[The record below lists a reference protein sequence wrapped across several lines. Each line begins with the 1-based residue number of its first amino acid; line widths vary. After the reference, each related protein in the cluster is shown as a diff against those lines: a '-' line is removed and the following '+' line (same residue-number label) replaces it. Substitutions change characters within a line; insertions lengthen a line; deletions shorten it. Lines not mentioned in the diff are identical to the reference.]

1 MVIWIIGLSGS
12 GKTTMLDKVYKDLN
26 SNIKNIVKIDGD
38 IIREVFNNDLGH
50 TIEHRKRNAR
60 RISKLCQ
67 FLENQNIIVLCSILS
82 AFEYDREWN
91 RSNLMT
97 YKEIYINTPK
107 KMLIERDS
115 KGLYKKQI
123 RGEIKNV
130 VGFDIPFE
138 EPLSPDII
146 IENKG
151 SKDEFLKNS
160 KTIIDLVNN
169 YVQIHGK

>member
-12 GKTTMLDKVYKDLN
+12 GKTTILDKVYDDVK
-26 SNIKNIVKIDGD
+26 STFKNIVKIDGD

-91 RSNLMT
+91 RSNLLD
-97 YKEIYINTPK
+97 YKEIYIKTQRK
-107 KMLIERDS
+107 VLIKRDS
-115 KGLYKKQI
+115 KGLYK
-123 RGEIKNV
+123 N
-130 VGFDIPFE
+130 
-138 EPLSPDII
+138 
-146 IENKG
+146 
-151 SKDEFLKNS
+151 
-160 KTIIDLVNN
+160 
-169 YVQIHGK
+169 

>member
-12 GKTTMLDKVYKDLN
+12 GKTTILDKVYN
-26 SNIKNIVKIDGD
+26 EVSSETKNIVKIDGD

-50 TIEHRKRNAR
+50 TIEHRKRNAK

-67 FLENQNIIVLCSILS
+67 FLENQKIIVLCSILS

-91 RSNLMT
+91 RTNLLK
-97 YKEIYINTPK
+97 YKEIYIKTPREI
-107 KMLIERDS
+107 LIERDS

-123 RGEIKNV
+123 NGEIDNV

-138 EPLSPDII
+138 EPKNPDLV
-146 IENKG
+146 IENNG
-151 SKDEFLKNS
+151 SKEKFLNTSNK
-160 KTIIDLVNN
+160 IIDMINENV
-169 YVQIHGK
+169 

>member
-12 GKTTMLDKVYKDLN
+12 GKTTMLDKVYEDLN

-50 TIEHRKRNAR
+50 TVEHRKRNAR

-67 FLENQNIIVLCSILS
+67 FLESQNIIVLCSILS

-91 RSNLMT
+91 RSNLIT
-97 YKEIYINTPK
+97 YKEIYIKTPK
-107 KMLIERDS
+107 KILIERDS

-123 RGEIKNV
+123 SGEINNV

-146 IENKG
+146 IENNG

-160 KTIIDLVNN
+160 KIIIDLVNN